1 MLEVGGPEAAAYL
14 DAHLT
19 VPVSDLQPGEIRRGA
34 LLAPKG
40 TLLGL
45 LRIERSSGGFRL
57 YSAQPAVSQALL
69 RGRIG
74 WMVDLTPFAHEE
86 PQLSDLERVE
96 AGIPAFGRDIDER
109 TLPHEAGLVPDVVR
123 LDGGIYPGKMT
134 VLRQE
139 RSGTVHRA
147 LRRLAFDA
155 PVSEG
160 AAVHDEEGPLGTIGT
175 AVVSPARGP
184 LALALLRRRA
194 TPGTRVRVA
203 EVSGIVEP

>member
-1 MLEVGGPEAAAYL
+1 MLEVSGPEAAAYL

-19 VPVSDLQPGEIRRGA
+19 APVSDLGDGDVRRAA
-34 LLAPKG
+34 LLTPKG
-40 TLLGL
+40 TLLAL
-45 LRIERSSGGFRL
+45 LHVRRTASGFRL
-57 YSAQPAVSQALL
+57 HGGDETAAQALL

-74 WMVDLTPFAHEE
+74 WLVELTPLPGE
-86 PQLSDLERVE
+86 PTAPPDLERVE
-96 AGIPAFGRDIDER
+96 ALIPAFGRNIDER

-155 PVSEG
+155 PVPEG
-160 AAVHDEEGPLGTIGT
+160 ATVEDDEGPLGTIGT
-175 AVVSPARGP
+175 AVVSPTRGP

-194 TPGTRVRVA
+194 LPGSRVRVA